1 MICFCVSSSTSFPR
15 GARAM
20 KSTSATWRSSFR
32 IRSPPR
38 SPSTKAVRA
47 RSFDSSWTVFGTLV
61 PSTAIAFLMPDRRS
75 VSTSCRPSTMMIASL
90 SAMFGPAGS
99 RSDPNETIS
108 DTWTLCRTSS
118 SRSEPEVFESST
130 MVARRARARSM
141 ILFRFVTR
149 TSSTFSTLIVALHG
163 PTRSIVSRAA
173 AKMDVST
180 WSNEDGIRIRP
191 SLRPFLLCTST
202 SMRPMRPPFCRSR
215 KSSSSPRSPSVWPN
229 TAPRP
234 SAMVPSE
241 DLVRVPAFRV
251 PVAVPRG
258 GVIRDSL
265 HERMQGLHIRD
276 VLSAQAGEARPEFL
290 VEPYTVRREPVPELP
305 GETASADVPVR
316 QDDGFPMI
324 GRDGFAEPEN
334 RGPFVD
340 QPHGPHETESPQRS
354 AVLFALHDD
363 RRLAIPLRQALQHLF
378 QILVQLFPIHHHRDS
393 RKRGR
398 PRSVSCIVNRT
409 EPHESDKGCVATPS
423 YIGRRILDLCRV
435 RRRSILNASRRSTGR
450 KAARRPS

>member
-1 MICFCVSSSTSFPR
+1 
-15 GARAM
+15 M

-38 SPSTKAVRA
+38 SPSTNAVRA
-47 RSFDSSWTVFGTLV
+47 RSFDSSWTVFGTFV

-99 RSDPNETIS
+99 RSDPKDTIS

-118 SRSEPEVFESST
+118 RRSEPEVFESST
-130 MVARRARARSM
+130 MDARRARARSM

-180 WSNEDGIRIRP
+180 WSSEDGMRIKP

-229 TAPRP
+229 TAPTTSGFSTIP
-234 SAMVPSE
+234 SASIRAWIMYLVVLGSMFMFTRCPGSALRASPSV
-241 DLVRVPAFRV
+241 DPH
-251 PVAVPRG
+251 P
-258 GVIRDSL
+258 
-265 HERMQGLHIRD
+265 
-276 VLSAQAGEARPEFL
+276 
-290 VEPYTVRREPVPELP
+290 VRREPVSELP
-305 GETASADVPVR
+305 SESTPADVPIR
-316 QDDGFPMI
+316 QDDRLSVAP
-324 GRDGFAEPEN
+324 RDGLAQPED
-334 RGPFVD
+334 RRAFVD
-340 QPHGPHETESPQRS
+340 EPDVPGQAEGPQRAS
-354 AVLFALHDD
+354 IVFSLHDD
-363 RRLAIPLRQALQHLF
+363 RREPVLLGEVFDHLLE
-378 QILVQLFPIHHHRDS
+378 IHVKLFPVHQTASGNGLLHRLV
-393 RKRGR
+393 G
-398 PRSVSCIVNRT
+398 CIANGH
-409 EPHESDKGCVATPS
+409 EPCEDNKGCAATPS
-423 YIGRRILDLCRV
+423 YIGRWILAACPV
-435 RRRSILNASRRSTGR
+435 RRRSILNASRRCTGR
-450 KAARRPS
+450 KAGRRPW